1 MNIIKE
7 KINEYSDKGLTDKS
21 TYHSYDTI
29 YPELMSKFLGKKN
42 NILEI
47 GTGQGGGL
55 KVLSESF
62 PESTVYGL
70 DHNYSI
76 LSIDVTDTNITL
88 LKETDQN
95 SEGFITELPML
106 DLVVEDASH
115 DYNKSIKTFE
125 LVVGKLNSGA
135 IYIIE
140 DVYPEYLDKYN
151 SDPRFKIYDLRN
163 NKNRGDDIVAVYEK
177 P

>member
-7 KINEYSDKGLTDKS
+7 KINEYSNNGLTDKS

-29 YPELMSKFLGKKN
+29 YPRIMEKFLGKNN

-47 GTGQGGGL
+47 GTGNGGGL
-55 KVLSESF
+55 MILSESF

-76 LSIDVTDTNITL
+76 LKIETVGTNIKL

-95 SEGFITELPML
+95 DENFINEIPML

-125 LVVGKLNSGA
+125 MVIGKLNPGA

-140 DVYPEYLDKYN
+140 DVYPQYIENYN
-151 SDPRFKIYDLRN
+151 NDGRFEVHDLRK
-163 NKNRGDDIVAVYEK
+163 NKDRGDDIIAVYK
-177 P
+177 HK